1 MRLHPLHADI
11 PKPERFTYPFC
22 YEPHPLCIL
31 AAEEVKQE
39 IERIHPSEGKMFGV
53 LVVSPPESGG
63 VPEGQGGLRS
73 TEGCLLPEGH
83 KNNGQHSPFSFLA
96 AYSGLLEGRNDWDY
110 FVPPIYDAQDP
121 NGYFKTREREISLVS
136 HVQEDL
142 VSPVQEDLV
151 SHVQGDL
158 QSPSLT
164 SKKMSQD
171 LQLWL
176 FHQYQFLNARG
187 EKKDLVE
194 VWQDYHCSPR
204 IRHKYPLP
212 PGGTGDCCAPK
223 LLQYAYQNGLKPL
236 CMAEFWWGPSPK
248 SEIRHHGQFYPACRG
263 KCKPVLTWMLQGLD
277 VDPSPDEAGFPHMSV
292 EVVWEDDSMAVLN
305 KPSGMLSIPGRTED
319 YSIATWARERWPESQ
334 PVHRLDMW
342 TSGIILIAKT
352 NEAYQSLQKQ
362 FTEHSVKKKY
372 LAVVEGVPK
381 EEHGIID
388 LPLLCDPMDRPRQVV
403 DFERGK
409 RAITEYRVLAS
420 AQGVRNR
427 VQSECTRFLPPCALL
442 ALWPHTGRTHQLRM
456 HCAHEQGLGC
466 PIMGDELYG
475 TKADR
480 LYLQAQAISFV
491 HPTTGKKMHFEL
503 PAAFDLEHLSPCNP
517 YNPLFLNS

>member
-1 MRLHPLHADI
+1 MRLHHLSSDI
-11 PKPERFTYPFC
+11 VPPERFTYPFC
-22 YEPHPLCIL
+22 YEPHPLCVL
-31 AAEEVKQE
+31 AAEEVKRE
-39 IERIHPSEGKMFGV
+39 IERINPSEGKMFGV
-53 LVVSPPESGG
+53 LIVK
-63 VPEGQGGLRS
+63 QG
-73 TEGCLLPEGH
+73 
-83 KNNGQHSPFSFLA
+83 FLA
-96 AYSGLLEGRNDWDY
+96 AYSGLLEGRNDWPY
-110 FVPPIYDAQDP
+110 FVPPVYDAQQPD
-121 NGYFKTREREISLVS
+121 GYFKTREREISLIS
-136 HVQEDL
+136 HVQ
-142 VSPVQEDLV
+142 V
-151 SHVQGDL
+151 DL
-158 QSPSLT
+158 QSPSNT

-204 IRHKYPLP
+204 IRNRYPLP

-277 VDPSPDEAGFPHMSV
+277 VDPSPDEAGFPHLSV
-292 EVVWEDDSMAVLN
+292 EVVWEDESMAVLN
-305 KPSGMLSIPGRTED
+305 KPPGMLSIPGRTED
-319 YSIATWARERWPESQ
+319 YSIATWAQERWPGSQ

-342 TSGIILIAKT
+342 TSGLILIAKT

-362 FTEHSVKKKY
+362 FTDHTVKKKY
-372 LAVVEGVPK
+372 LAIVEGVPK

-388 LPLLCDPMDRPRQVV
+388 LPLLCDPMNRPRQVV

-409 RAITEYRVLAS
+409 RAITEYRVLPTPNPSLREGSFNTPAVDNI
-420 AQGVRNR
+420 GL
-427 VQSECTRFLPPCALL
+427 QSNQTPLPWGGAGGRCLL

-491 HPTTGKKMHFEL
+491 HPITGKKMHLEL
-503 PAAFDLEHLSPCNP
+503 PPAFDLEHLNP
-517 YNPLFLNS
+517 YNP